1 MNFCGY
7 FRPSKRTLSI
17 NILNNFFA
25 FRFSLFRFSL
35 FAFNIMLLSRNIV
48 HFDLDTF
55 FVSVERLINPALA
68 GKPVL
73 IGGTSDRGVVA
84 SCSYEARKFGVHSA
98 MPMKMA
104 RTLCRDAVIVRGDME
119 LYSKY
124 SHDVTDII
132 AEKAPMYEKASIDEH
147 YIDVTGM
154 DRFFGTLRWTHE
166 LRQSIMKNT
175 GLPISFGL
183 SVNKTVSKI
192 ATGEAKPNGELQ
204 VQRDA
209 VKPFLAPLSIRKIP
223 MIGDKTYRLLRS
235 MGIVTIDTL
244 SKIPVEMMERV
255 MGKNGIMI
263 WEKANGQDSTPV
275 VPYSESKSISTE
287 TTFEQDSIDVVKM
300 KEKLVKMVE
309 KIAFELRDQQKLTSC
324 VTVKIRYSN
333 FDTHTL
339 QKSVPYTAFDHI
351 LIPLVKELFDRLY
364 QRRMLIRL
372 IGVRFS
378 GLVAGNPQLNM
389 FEDSSEMISLYQ
401 ALDKVRNKYG
411 QKIVRRGVAYEKSEK
426 RNSEKRLA
434 KPK

>member
-1 MNFCGY
+1 M
-7 FRPSKRTLSI
+7 L
-17 NILNNFFA
+17 
-25 FRFSLFRFSL
+25 
-35 FAFNIMLLSRNIV
+35 LLSRNIV
-48 HFDLDTF
+48 HLDLDTF
-55 FVSVERLINPALA
+55 FVSVERLVNPALA
-68 GKPVL
+68 GKPVI

-104 RTLCRDAVIVRGDME
+104 RTLCRDAMVVRGDME

-154 DRFFGTLRWTHE
+154 DRFFGTLKWTHE
-166 LRQSIMKNT
+166 LRQSIIKNT

-204 VQRDA
+204 IQREA
-209 VKPFLAPLSIRKIP
+209 VKPFLDPLSIRKIP
-223 MIGDKTYRLLRS
+223 MIGEKTYRLLRS
-235 MGIVTIDTL
+235 MGIVTIATL
-244 SKIPVEMMERV
+244 SQIPVEMMERV
-255 MGKNGIMI
+255 MGKNGIVI

-339 QKSVPYTAFDHI
+339 QKHVPYTAFDHI

-372 IGVRFS
+372 IGVRLS

-389 FEDSSEMISLYQ
+389 FEDSSGMISLYQ

-411 QKIVRRGVAYEKSEK
+411 QKIVRRGVACERSSE
-426 RNSEKRLA
+426 
-434 KPK
+434 